1 MKTAL
6 EIAEALDEAGH
17 TLRRLSASGG
27 FPAGHKSNWPETMR
41 ELGLIEMVDLKTEVR
56 KSPPTAKAISNF
68 DKLHAI
74 IAASTLTPDERRLL
88 WWRAGCI
95 PGHRRSWKHIARH
108 FGMCV
113 RTAQRHYLAH
123 CIQLAEISRKRV
135 SHNRM
140 SQFSGIAA

>member
-17 TLRRLSASGG
+17 TLRRLSVSGG
-27 FPAGHKSNWPETMR
+27 FPAGHKSNWPETLR
-41 ELGLIEMVDLKTEVR
+41 ELGLIEMLDLKTEVR
-56 KSPPTAKAISNF
+56 KSPPTAAAISRF

-74 IAASTLTPDERRLL
+74 IAASDLTPDERRLL

-95 PGHRRSWKHIARH
+95 PGKRRSWKVIARH
-108 FGMCV
+108 FGICT

-123 CIQLAEISRKRV
+123 CIQLAGIARKRV
-135 SHNRM
+135 SHNSM